1 MNNTSDLADLIFT
14 GKTSDIPAP
23 QIYRLA
29 LRWTLK
35 YFDSRFDQLLIGLAM
50 KDDVTD
56 MENDVSTLLKQVEEQ
71 CNKIDLLNSQVAK
84 QGEIIDVLEARVAM

>member
-29 LRWTLK
+29 LRWTL
-35 YFDSRFDQLLIGLAM
+35 FFSQNSLDDMLSTTISDNSTVP
-50 KDDVTD
+50 KDDDANINSVDIT
-56 MENDVSTLLKQVEEQ
+56 EEP
-71 CNKIDLLNSQVAK
+71 
-84 QGEIIDVLEARVAM
+84 G